1 MSIYDSKSLFCLL
14 KKNCPKEWSNYTK
27 HQFLFSLVNNTLPL
41 KAFKKYLIQ
50 DYFFLIKFIKILAL
64 GCVKSQNNNDLMRC
78 IDFIFAIKNELRLH
92 VLYCKKWKISQ
103 KTLLKTPELIET
115 KKYTNYVMA
124 VGNKGDILDLFT
136 ALSPCIIGYGEIG
149 YELKK
154 KKLHKNSYNSWI
166 DTYASKEYQDVAKEN
181 ILYLDS
187 LFSKIKKKKNK
198 LKKLKK
204 IFKKATELESDFWSM
219 SLKD

>member
-78 IDFIFAIKNELRLH
+78 IDFIFAIKNELKLH

-103 KTLLKTPELIET
+103 KMLLKTPELIET

>member
-1 MSIYDSKSLFCLL
+1 MSISNNKSLFYL
-14 KKNCPKEWSNYTK
+14 KKKNYPKEWSNYTK
-27 HQFLFSLVNNTLPL
+27 HQFLVSLANNTLPL

-115 KKYTNYVMA
+115 KKYTNYVME

>member
-78 IDFIFAIKNELRLH
+78 IDFIFAIKNELKLH

-103 KTLLKTPELIET
+103 KMLLKTPELIET
-115 KKYTNYVMA
+115 KKYTNYVME

-149 YELKK
+149 YEFKK

>member
-27 HQFLFSLVNNTLPL
+27 HQFLVSLANNTLPL

-115 KKYTNYVMA
+115 KKYTNYVME

-166 DTYASKEYQDVAKEN
+166 DTYASKEYQDVAKDN

-187 LFSKIKKKKNK
+187 LFSKIKNKKNK
-198 LKKLKK
+198 FKKLKK

>member
-27 HQFLFSLVNNTLPL
+27 HQFLVSLANNTLRL

-78 IDFIFAIKNELRLH
+78 IDFIFAIKNELKLH

-115 KKYTNYVMA
+115 KKYTNYVME

-187 LFSKIKKKKNK
+187 LFSKIKNKKNK

-204 IFKKATELESDFWSM
+204 IFKKATELESDLWSM

>member
-14 KKNCPKEWSNYTK
+14 KKNCPKEWSDYTT

-78 IDFIFAIKNELRLH
+78 IDFIFAIKNELKLH

-115 KKYTNYVMA
+115 KKYTNYVME

-187 LFSKIKKKKNK
+187 LFSKIKNKKNK
-198 LKKLKK
+198 LKNLKK

>member
-27 HQFLFSLVNNTLPL
+27 HQFLVSLANNTLPL

-78 IDFIFAIKNELRLH
+78 IDFIFAIKNELKLH

-136 ALSPCIIGYGEIG
+136 ALSTCIIGYGEIG

-187 LFSKIKKKKNK
+187 LFSKIKNKKNK
-198 LKKLKK
+198 LKNLKK

>member
-27 HQFLFSLVNNTLPL
+27 HQFLVSLANNTLPL

-78 IDFIFAIKNELRLH
+78 IDFIFAIKYELKLH

-115 KKYTNYVMA
+115 KKYTNYVME

-181 ILYLDS
+181 ILYWS
-187 LFSKIKKKKNK
+187 YTR
-198 LKKLKK
+198 KK
-204 IFKKATELESDFWSM
+204 IENMYVVLQRLVFF
-219 SLKD
+219 

>member
-1 MSIYDSKSLFCLL
+1 MSIYDSKSLFYLL
-14 KKNCPKEWSNYTK
+14 KKNYPKEWSNYTK
-27 HQFLFSLVNNTLPL
+27 HQFLVSLANNTLPL

-78 IDFIFAIKNELRLH
+78 IDFIFAIKNELKLH

-115 KKYTNYVMA
+115 KKYTNYVME

-187 LFSKIKKKKNK
+187 LFSKIKNKKNK
-198 LKKLKK
+198 LKNLKK

>member
-1 MSIYDSKSLFCLL
+1 MRIYDSKSLFCLL

-78 IDFIFAIKNELRLH
+78 IDFIFAIKNELKLH

-103 KTLLKTPELIET
+103 KMLLKTPELIET
-115 KKYTNYVMA
+115 KKYTNYVME
-124 VGNKGDILDLFT
+124 VGNKGDILDLFI

>member
-115 KKYTNYVMA
+115 KKYTNYVME

-136 ALSPCIIGYGEIG
+136 ALSPCIIGYGEIV

-154 KKLHKNSYNSWI
+154 KKLHKNYYN
-166 DTYASKEYQDVAKEN
+166 
-181 ILYLDS
+181 
-187 LFSKIKKKKNK
+187 
-198 LKKLKK
+198 
-204 IFKKATELESDFWSM
+204 
-219 SLKD
+219 

>member
-1 MSIYDSKSLFCLL
+1 MSIYDSKSLFYLL
-14 KKNCPKEWSNYTK
+14 KKNYPKEWSNYTK
-27 HQFLFSLVNNTLPL
+27 HQFLVSLANNTLPL

-78 IDFIFAIKNELRLH
+78 IDFIFAIKNELKLH

-103 KTLLKTPELIET
+103 KMLLKTPELIET

>member
-78 IDFIFAIKNELRLH
+78 INFIFAIKNELKLH

-115 KKYTNYVMA
+115 KKYTNYVME

>member
-1 MSIYDSKSLFCLL
+1 M
-14 KKNCPKEWSNYTK
+14 E
-27 HQFLFSLVNNTLPL
+27 
-41 KAFKKYLIQ
+41 
-50 DYFFLIKFIKILAL
+50 
-64 GCVKSQNNNDLMRC
+64 
-78 IDFIFAIKNELRLH
+78 
-92 VLYCKKWKISQ
+92 
-103 KTLLKTPELIET
+103 
-115 KKYTNYVMA
+115 

-149 YELKK
+149 HELKK

-187 LFSKIKKKKNK
+187 LFSKIKNKKNK

>member
-27 HQFLFSLVNNTLPL
+27 HQFLVSLANNTLPL

-92 VLYCKKWKISQ
+92 VLYCKEWKISQ

-115 KKYTNYVMA
+115 KKYTNYVME

-187 LFSKIKKKKNK
+187 LFSKIKNKKNK

>member
-27 HQFLFSLVNNTLPL
+27 HQFLVSLANNTLPL

-78 IDFIFAIKNELRLH
+78 IDFIFAIKNELKLH

-154 KKLHKNSYNSWI
+154 KKSHKNSYNSWI

>member
-27 HQFLFSLVNNTLPL
+27 HQFLVSLANNTLRL

-78 IDFIFAIKNELRLH
+78 IDFIFAIKNELKLH

-103 KTLLKTPELIET
+103 KMLLKTPELIET
-115 KKYTNYVMA
+115 KKYTNYVME

>member
-1 MSIYDSKSLFCLL
+1 MFSK
-14 KKNCPKEWSNYTK
+14 KKLPKEWSNYTK
-27 HQFLFSLVNNTLPL
+27 HQFLVSLANNTLPL

-187 LFSKIKKKKNK
+187 LFSKIKNKKNK

>member
-27 HQFLFSLVNNTLPL
+27 HQFLVSLANNTLRL
-41 KAFKKYLIQ
+41 KDFKKYLIQ

-78 IDFIFAIKNELRLH
+78 IDFIFAIKNELKLH

-115 KKYTNYVMA
+115 KKYTNYAMA

-187 LFSKIKKKKNK
+187 LFSKIKNKKNK

>member
-27 HQFLFSLVNNTLPL
+27 HQFLVSLANNTLRL

-115 KKYTNYVMA
+115 KKYTNYVME

>member
-115 KKYTNYVMA
+115 KKYTNYVME

>member
-1 MSIYDSKSLFCLL
+1 MSIYDSKSLFYLL
-14 KKNCPKEWSNYTK
+14 KKNYPKEWSNYTK
-27 HQFLFSLVNNTLPL
+27 HQFLVSLANNTLPL

-115 KKYTNYVMA
+115 KKYTNYVME

>member
-1 MSIYDSKSLFCLL
+1 MSIYDSKSLFYLL
-14 KKNCPKEWSNYTK
+14 KKNCSKEWNNYTR
-27 HQFLFSLVNNTLPL
+27 HQFLFSLANNTLPL
-41 KAFKKYLIQ
+41 KAFRKYLIQ

-78 IDFIFAIKNELRLH
+78 IDFIFAIKNELKLH

-115 KKYTNYVMA
+115 KKYSNYVME

-136 ALSPCIIGYGEIG
+136 ALGPCIIGYGEIG
-149 YELKK
+149 YKLKK
-154 KKLHKNSYNSWI
+154 KKLHKNSYDSWI

-181 ILYLDS
+181 IIYLDS
-187 LFSKIKKKKNK
+187 LFTKIKNKKNK
-198 LKKLKK
+198 LKKLQK
-204 IFKKATELESDFWSM
+204 IFKKATELESNFWSM

>member
-27 HQFLFSLVNNTLPL
+27 HQFLVSLANNILPL

-115 KKYTNYVMA
+115 KKYTNYVME

>member
-27 HQFLFSLVNNTLPL
+27 HQFLVSLANNILPL

-78 IDFIFAIKNELRLH
+78 IDFIFAIKNELKLH

-115 KKYTNYVMA
+115 KKYTNYVME

>member
-1 MSIYDSKSLFCLL
+1 MSIYDSKSLFYLL
-14 KKNCPKEWSNYTK
+14 KKNYPKEWSNYTK

-115 KKYTNYVMA
+115 KKYTNYVME

>member
-78 IDFIFAIKNELRLH
+78 IDFIFAIKNELKLH

-103 KTLLKTPELIET
+103 KMLLKTPELIET
-115 KKYTNYVMA
+115 KKYTNYVME

>member
-14 KKNCPKEWSNYTK
+14 KKNCPKEWSNYSK
-27 HQFLFSLVNNTLPL
+27 HQFLVSLANNTLPL

-115 KKYTNYVMA
+115 KKYTNYVME

-187 LFSKIKKKKNK
+187 LFSKIKNKKNK
-198 LKKLKK
+198 LKNLKK

>member
-27 HQFLFSLVNNTLPL
+27 HQFLVSLANNTLPL

-78 IDFIFAIKNELRLH
+78 IDFIFAIKNELKLH

-187 LFSKIKKKKNK
+187 LFSKIKNKKNK
-198 LKKLKK
+198 LKNLKK

>member
-27 HQFLFSLVNNTLPL
+27 HQFLVSLANNTLPL

-78 IDFIFAIKNELRLH
+78 IDFIFAIKNELKLH

-115 KKYTNYVMA
+115 KKYTNYVME

-187 LFSKIKKKKNK
+187 LFSKIKNKKNK
-198 LKKLKK
+198 LKNLKK

>member
-115 KKYTNYVMA
+115 KKYTNYVME

-187 LFSKIKKKKNK
+187 LFSKIKNKKNK
-198 LKKLKK
+198 LKNLKK

>member
-1 MSIYDSKSLFCLL
+1 MSIYDSKSLFYLL
-14 KKNCPKEWSNYTK
+14 KKNYPKEWSNYTK
-27 HQFLFSLVNNTLPL
+27 HQFLVSLANNTLPL

>member
-27 HQFLFSLVNNTLPL
+27 HQFLVSLANNTLPL

-78 IDFIFAIKNELRLH
+78 IDFIFAIKNELKLH

-115 KKYTNYVMA
+115 KKYTNYVMV

-187 LFSKIKKKKNK
+187 LFSKIKNKKNK
-198 LKKLKK
+198 LKNLKK

>member
-78 IDFIFAIKNELRLH
+78 IDFIFAIKNELKLH

-115 KKYTNYVMA
+115 KKYTNYVME

-187 LFSKIKKKKNK
+187 LFSKIKNKKNK
-198 LKKLKK
+198 FKKLKK

>member
-1 MSIYDSKSLFCLL
+1 MFT

>member
-1 MSIYDSKSLFCLL
+1 MSIYDSKSLFYLL
-14 KKNCPKEWSNYTK
+14 KKNYPKEWSNYTK
-27 HQFLFSLVNNTLPL
+27 HQFLVSLANNTLPL

-64 GCVKSQNNNDLMRC
+64 GCVKSQNNNDLIRC

>member
-27 HQFLFSLVNNTLPL
+27 HQFLVSLANNTLPL

-198 LKKLKK
+198 IKKLKK